1 MPADDA
7 DRTEQPTPRRRAEAR
22 EEGRVPRSSDLTAAV
37 IMLVGLVL
45 LNWLG
50 PGIYGRMIEL
60 TRQTV
65 GLTGPP
71 DAVASP
77 VTLTVTLRRT
87 AQTTAMMILPFLA
100 TLLALGVAGSVV
112 QSGWVF
118 APKQL
123 RLQPERVN
131 PVEGLKKLFSMDS
144 LTRAG
149 LGLFKIVLV
158 GVIGFMTIRG
168 RIDDLIAAGAV
179 SVSAVLPVAGEV
191 VFSVALR
198 IALVLLVL
206 GLIDYGYQRWR
217 LEQSLRM
224 TRQEVRDELKRMEGD
239 PLIKQRRRQ
248 LQQQLALQRINL
260 DVPRA
265 DVVVTNPTE
274 YAVALR
280 YDEQTMQAP
289 KVLAKGKDYLAMRIR
304 QVARQHGVPIVER
317 PPLARALYATVEV
330 GQEIPPQFY
339 RAVAE
344 VLAYVYRIAGKA
356 AG

>member
-45 LNWLG
+45 LNWFG
-50 PGIYGRMIEL
+50 PDIYGRMIEL

-65 GLTGPP
+65 GLTGPAE
-71 DAVASP
+71 AVASP
-77 VTLTVTLRRT
+77 ATLKITLRRT
-87 AQTTAMMILPFLA
+87 AQTTALMLLPFLA
-100 TLLALGVAGSVV
+100 ILLTLGTAGAIL

-123 RLQPERVN
+123 RLKPERIN
-131 PVEGLKKLFSMDS
+131 PVEGFKKLFSMDS
-144 LTRAG
+144 VTRAG

-158 GVIGFMTIRG
+158 AAVGYLSIRG
-168 RIDDLIAAGAV
+168 RIDDLIAAGSV

-191 VFSVALR
+191 VFEVALR
-198 IALVLLVL
+198 MALVLLVL
-206 GLIDYGYQRWR
+206 GLIDYAYQRWR
-217 LEQSLRM
+217 LERSLRM

-248 LQQQLALQRINL
+248 LQQQLAVQRINL
-260 DVPRA
+260 DVPKA

-280 YDEQTMQAP
+280 YDEVTMQAP
-289 KVLAKGKDYLAMRIR
+289 RVLAKGRDYLALRIR
-304 QVARQHGVPIVER
+304 QVAEQHGVPIVQR

-344 VLAYVYRIAGKA
+344 VLAYVYRITGKA